1 MYYQVNGKKHAVGTG
16 IGLAVSRQLVEA
28 MGGTLEV
35 DSEEGHGSCFTLE
48 LVVES
53 LAEPAPEIELTT
65 PALRILLVED
75 VELNITVATA
85 LLEKLG
91 HSVVPAR
98 CGEEALALMQPEAFD
113 LVLLDIQLPDMT
125 GFEVAD
131 QLLERHGREAL
142 PPLVALTANL
152 IRDKSTYL
160 AHGMRDVIGKPLS
173 VDNLKRVLHQLFLAP
188 AAHEADPTAPEAA
201 PALPAVAA
209 DAPVLEDILDLPF
222 LTDYADMVGKPVLL
236 GAVELFA
243 QMMPDYLA
251 ELERQLEA
259 HQQDGI
265 VSEAHKIKSA
275 VGAIGLRRLHQ
286 LAKQAQSPDL
296 PEWSQQIQS
305 WVAELRSVYP
315 SDLQQLK
322 AWLAS

>member
-1 MYYQVNGKKHAVGTG
+1 M
-16 IGLAVSRQLVEA
+16 
-28 MGGTLEV
+28 
-35 DSEEGHGSCFTLE
+35 
-48 LVVES
+48 
-53 LAEPAPEIELTT
+53 
-65 PALRILLVED
+65 
-75 VELNITVATA
+75 
-85 LLEKLG
+85 
-91 HSVVPAR
+91 
-98 CGEEALALMQPEAFD
+98 
-113 LVLLDIQLPDMT
+113 
-125 GFEVAD
+125 
-131 QLLERHGREAL
+131 
-142 PPLVALTANL
+142 
-152 IRDKSTYL
+152 
-160 AHGMRDVIGKPLS
+160 
-173 VDNLKRVLHQLFLAP
+173 
-188 AAHEADPTAPEAA
+188 
-201 PALPAVAA
+201 
-209 DAPVLEDILDLPF
+209 LEDILDLPF